1 VAGAAQA
8 DAHTDSDAVVHARL
22 SSARRQFSG
31 TAPATETKHWRGQ
44 SLIRECVFLLVL
56 CSAAMDASADTILS
70 KAKGLNLFEESV
82 TDENPEVVRQ
92 GRIKTWIFLVLLP
105 AGFIGYII
113 WALTS
118 KQIIVV
124 SAEPASYAQFRELSA
139 AHPDLS
145 CTCTQLS
152 MPLARILPPLPEQ
165 PLTVTAKVVGQM
177 DVGNRR
183 INFTEADS
191 TNWIA
196 AGFTMYDK
204 WCSRVILEEL
214 NNPSGP
220 VRATNDQLG
229 SYCALRAGTREGAQ
243 VMISLLP
250 VVCEY
255 VIRMRCGEHQSSSQR
270 LASVIISHL
279 FRVSMCRGNPLSAK

>member
-1 VAGAAQA
+1 M
-8 DAHTDSDAVVHARL
+8 
-22 SSARRQFSG
+22 
-31 TAPATETKHWRGQ
+31 E
-44 SLIRECVFLLVL
+44 
-56 CSAAMDASADTILS
+56 
-70 KAKGLNLFEESV
+70 
-82 TDENPEVVRQ
+82 
-92 GRIKTWIFLVLLP
+92 
-105 AGFIGYII
+105 
-113 WALTS
+113 
-118 KQIIVV
+118 
-124 SAEPASYAQFRELSA
+124 
-139 AHPDLS
+139 
-145 CTCTQLS
+145 
-152 MPLARILPPLPEQ
+152 
-165 PLTVTAKVVGQM
+165 
-177 DVGNRR
+177 VGNRR

-191 TNWIA
+191 TNWAA

-204 WCSRVILEEL
+204 WCSRVILEPL
-214 NNPSGP
+214 DDPSGP